1 MKPFNRLNFIICGI
15 QKSGTQLISFYLKKH
30 PEIFMPDNEVHYFDH
45 WSLRKKIDFFYINYH
60 KKFNFFINPSKKIY
74 GEKTPI
80 YIFYKDCMKKIY
92 KYNKKI
98 KIILI
103 FRDPFD
109 RAISQYNME
118 VKRKNE
124 NLNFDEAILNEKDRI
139 KVSDFAYRTFS
150 YLSRGYYYKQLVY
163 CYKFF
168 KKEQVL
174 ILNYDEL
181 LINFQYVMDKIQN
194 FLNCKKITYTNYPE
208 RIDWE
213 IQKDKQKFKNETK
226 DFFLNE
232 LLQDYYDFK
241 KLTKIT
247 FHNFEN

>member
-1 MKPFNRLNFIICGI
+1 M
-15 QKSGTQLISFYLKKH
+15 
-30 PEIFMPDNEVHYFDH
+30 D
-45 WSLRKKIDFFYINYH
+45 YI
-60 KKFNFFINPSKKIY
+60 
-74 GEKTPI
+74 E
-80 YIFYKDCMKKIY
+80 
-92 KYNKKI
+92 
-98 KIILI
+98 
-103 FRDPFD
+103 R
-109 RAISQYNME
+109 
-118 VKRKNE
+118 V
-124 NLNFDEAILNEKDRI
+124 NEKDRI

-181 LINFQYVMDKIQN
+181 LINYQYVMDKIQN

-232 LLQDYYDFK
+232 LLQDYYDFR
-241 KLTKIT
+241 KLTKIIHIEVT
-247 FHNFEN
+247 NVVKTINKIEIPSIPTLKLTKPNNHSLSSTN